1 MQKVQ
6 TPQGIIEMTEEDLY
20 YSRILDEAI
29 EEFRKNPKTTPF
41 EEFMKELEEELN
53 IDLSD

>member
-1 MQKVQ
+1 MQKIQ